1 MSLPSR
7 TSKEN
12 EEMVEQK
19 YNSGMP
25 VVPDLK
31 DFDMSS
37 GGFFE
42 RVIFNNRILVI
53 VACLLATVVLGFFAT
68 RLQVNAS
75 FEKMIPSSSPY
86 IKNYLAYKSELPGL
100 GNSIRV
106 VVENKQGD
114 IYNPDYLLALQKV
127 NDTLYLIPG
136 VDRSWMKSL
145 WMPIVRWKEV
155 TEEGVEGGAV
165 MPADYD
171 GSEASISALRRNIA
185 RAGIIGGLVAN
196 DGRSSMIVA
205 PLLDTNPQTGEP
217 LNYGEFSRQLE
228 EQLRSMESDKIG
240 IHIVGFS
247 KLVGD
252 LIDGLYAVMLFFGA
266 SVIIAAVFV
275 YLYTR
280 CLRSTLLL
288 VGIAVAGV
296 VWLLGLMQLLG
307 YELDP
312 YSILVPFLI
321 FAIGVSHG
329 TQKMNGILQDIGRGT
344 HKYVA
349 ARYTFRRLFLTGL
362 TALLC
367 NIVGFAVLVIIDI
380 PVIRDLALTTSIGV
394 AVLIFTKLLLI
405 PVALSYIGVSKKA
418 ARIAIEK
425 DRAGEE
431 NRGFLGHVW
440 HGLDRFTERRWATA
454 VIALSLGVTAIGSV
468 VMLDLKVGDLDPGAP
483 ELRPESRYNRDNAY
497 ITAHYGLS
505 SDQFVVIMKTSED
518 SCRLYQSL
526 QTMDKLAWQLRQT
539 EGVQTTN
546 SLAETVRFITAGM
559 AEGSGKWLTISR
571 DQAITNSSVDA
582 AMISAP
588 GITNQKC
595 SVTPLIAYL
604 ADHKADT
611 LNRVLKVTEDFAAQH
626 NTAAESEQPLEFL
639 LAAGNAGIEA
649 ATNIEVEKGIVTMYL
664 AVYGATALLCLLT
677 FRSWRAT
684 VVALIP
690 LLMTTIICKALM
702 VWLGIGLKVATLPV
716 IAVGVGVGV
725 DYALYL
731 LSVQL
736 AVQERGGSLAVAYR
750 RSLDF
755 TGRVVALIGLTMAAG
770 VVTWAWSPIKFQAD
784 MGILLTFMFLW
795 NMLGAL
801 VLIPAL
807 SHFLLN
813 PKTTATSPEAARGEK
828 VAGSVEQGKRVNT
841 QAVTAH

>member
-1 MSLPSR
+1 
-7 TSKEN
+7 
-12 EEMVEQK
+12 MVEQK

-25 VVPDLK
+25 VIPNLR
-31 DFDMSS
+31 DFEMTS
-37 GGFFE
+37 GGYLE
-42 RVIFNNRILVI
+42 RVIFNNRILVLLVCL
-53 VACLLATVVLGFFAT
+53 VATLVLGFHAT

-75 FEKMIPSSSPY
+75 FEKMIPSTSPY

-100 GNSIRV
+100 GNSVRI

-114 IYNPDYLLALQKV
+114 IYDHDYLTALQKV

-155 TEEGVEGGAV
+155 TEEGIDGGAV
-165 MPADYD
+165 MPADYN
-171 GSEASISALRRNIA
+171 GSPTSIDKLRRNIA
-185 RAGIIGGLVAN
+185 RAGILGSLVAN
-196 DGRSSMIVA
+196 DNRSSMIVA
-205 PLLDTNPQTGEP
+205 PLLETNPQTGQP
-217 LNYGEFSRQLE
+217 LNYREFSSQLE
-228 EQLRSMESDKIG
+228 NQLRSMESESIG

-275 YLYTR
+275 YFYTR

-296 VWLLGLMQLLG
+296 IWLLGLMELLG

-321 FAIGVSHG
+321 FAIGISHG

-344 HKYVA
+344 HKYIA

-405 PVALSYIGVSKKA
+405 PVALSYLGVSQKA

-425 DRAGEE
+425 DRAGES
-431 NRGFLGHVW
+431 NRGFLGHIW
-440 HGLDRFTERRWATA
+440 HGLDRFTERPWSIG
-454 VIALSLGVTAIGSV
+454 VIALSVIVTAACSV
-468 VMLDLKVGDLDPGAP
+468 VMLHLKVGDLDPGAP
-483 ELRPESRYNRDNAY
+483 ELRPDSRYNRDNAF
-497 ITAHYGLS
+497 ITANYGLS
-505 SDQFVVIMKTSED
+505 SDQFVVIMKTNED
-518 SCRLYQSL
+518 NCRLYQPL
-526 QTMDKLAWQLRQT
+526 QTMDRLAWQLRQT
-539 EGVQTTN
+539 EGVQTTS
-546 SLAETVRFITAGM
+546 SLAETVRFFTAGM

-571 DQAITNSSVDA
+571 DQAITNSSVDS

-611 LNRVLKVTEDFAAQH
+611 LTRVLRVAEEFAKQ
-626 NTAAESEQPLEFL
+626 NNVSTGEQPVEFL

-649 ATNIEVEKGIVTMYL
+649 ATNIEVERGIVTMYL

-684 VVALIP
+684 LVALIP

-736 AVQERGGSLAVAYR
+736 AVQERGGSLIVAYR

-784 MGILLTFMFLW
+784 MGVLLTFMFLW

-813 PKTTATSPEAARGEK
+813 PKARPAEPQ
-828 VAGSVEQGKRVNT
+828 VAGSTAPVSLGKGTDANT
-841 QAVTAH
+841 QAATAH